1 MPPHTQALTPG
12 LVRLMAIATGLAV
25 ACNYYA
31 QPLLP
36 AIADDL
42 HLDSGAAGAIVT
54 TAQLG
59 YALGLLLIVP
69 LGDLVDRRRLIVAMS
84 LLAAGGLLINGLAPG
99 LTMLLVGTAIAGL
112 CSVVA
117 QILVPLAAALA
128 EPTQRGKIVGTVMSG
143 LLLGIL
149 LARTIAGLLTGL
161 GDWRTV
167 YFAGALAM
175 LAIAIVLARRLPGG
189 SGSVDLPY
197 PRLLLSVLQLF
208 LEEAVLRRRAVLGAL
223 SFANFSVLWTSMAFF
238 LSAPPFG
245 YAPAT
250 IGLFGLAG
258 AAGALAAPLAGR
270 LADSGRGEIATLL
283 ALGMLLLSWVPLGL
297 AAEHGLMSLMV
308 GILLLDWAVQ
318 GVHVSNQGAIYRIRP
333 DARNRL
339 TAAYMTS
346 YFIGGALGSLASAQA
361 YGIAGWSGVVTV
373 GVVLSAAGI
382 VAWLGLH
389 RPAA

>member
-12 LVRLMAIATGLAV
+12 LVRLMAAATGLAV

-36 AIADDL
+36 AIAGDL
-42 HLDSGAAGAIVT
+42 HLDSGTAGTIVT
-54 TAQLG
+54 TAQFG

-69 LGDLVDRRRLIVAMS
+69 LGDLVDRRRLVVAMS
-84 LLAAGGLLINGLAPG
+84 LLAAGGLLISGLAPG

-128 EPTQRGKIVGTVMSG
+128 EPAQRGKIVGTVMSG

-175 LAIAIVLARRLPGG
+175 LTIAIVLARRLPGG
-189 SGSVDLPY
+189 GDSVDLPY

-208 LEEAVLRRRAVLGAL
+208 REEAVLRRRAVLGAL

-238 LSAPPFG
+238 LSAQPFG

-297 AAEHGLMSLMV
+297 AAEHGLTSLLTGV
-308 GILLLDWAVQ
+308 LLLDWAVQ

-361 YGIAGWSGVVTV
+361 YGIASWSGVVTV

-389 RPAA
+389 RPDA